1 MLILAIELRED
12 VVAELLVNLLGDA
25 TGPTDDLVID
35 KLDSLVELFS
45 LFTLSPKCC
54 KFGVKSGELW

>member
-1 MLILAIELRED
+1 MIFAIELGVD

-35 KLDSLVELFS
+35 KLYSLIELFS

-54 KFGVKSGELW
+54 KLGVKS

>member
-1 MLILAIELRED
+1 MIFAIELGVD

-35 KLDSLVELFS
+35 KLNSLIELFS

-54 KFGVKSGELW
+54 KLGVKS

>member
-1 MLILAIELRED
+1 MIFTIELGMD

-35 KLDSLVELFS
+35 KLNSLIELFS

-54 KFGVKSGELW
+54 KLGVKS